1 MTSDR
6 RDGGN
11 FLLRIVSRINR
22 LRCGAAGVI
31 VGACREFIHQ
41 RSLENGAGIAYFAFF
56 SLFPLAVF
64 LFAILSYV
72 LDEAT
77 IVAEVIGILE
87 RLFPAGQD
95 QFVSLVE
102 ENLDIL
108 FRGRGSLSLIAIAGL
123 FWAGS
128 NVFAVFVRYI
138 NLAWGTRAEP
148 LTFIRKRLFAFGGIV
163 VLALLIMASFL
174 TNAAF
179 DIVSQFDLP
188 FQHAGTLA
196 ETTVWVLAT
205 SAVPYALGFL
215 LLTALYYW
223 VPNTRV
229 RAREAMGGAV
239 AAVLLLRLAYG
250 GFKWSIVAG
259 VLNYRV
265 VYGSLAT
272 VVLSLFWMYI
282 CGLVIL
288 FGAHLGAAM
297 AACAEPARDTVEQKF

>member
-1 MTSDR
+1 MTTR
-6 RDGGN
+6 RRPRRNPFIRFARSLD
-11 FLLRIVSRINR
+11 R
-22 LRCGAAGVI
+22 LRCGLAGVL
-31 VGACREFIHQ
+31 VGASREFIRQ

-77 IVAEVIGILE
+77 IVSEVIGILD
-87 RLFPAGQD
+87 RLFPAGQE

-128 NVFAVFVRYI
+128 NVFAVLVRYI
-138 NLAWGTRAEP
+138 NLAWGTRAAP
-148 LTFIRKRLFAFGGIV
+148 LTFIRKRLFAFAWIV
-163 VLALLIMASFL
+163 LMALLIVASFL
-174 TNAAF
+174 ANAAF

-188 FQHAGTLA
+188 FRDVGTLA
-196 ETTVWVLAT
+196 ESTAWVLAT
-205 SAVPYALGFL
+205 GAVPYILGFL

-229 RAREAMGGAV
+229 RAREAMGGAL
-239 AAVLLLRLAYG
+239 AAVVLLRLAYG
-250 GFKWSIVAG
+250 GFKWSIVVG

-282 CGLVIL
+282 CGLVLL
-288 FGAHLGAAM
+288 FGSHLGASM
-297 AACAEPARDTVEQKF
+297 ASCAEHAEKDSQKF